1 MLQVIGALNQARQM
15 ELDVIHNYM
24 QLHYVLGNENLGELA
39 KQMKLIAIDEMRH
52 AEKFAERIRELGGRP
67 VVGFDY
73 REIPPLISAAT
84 YNANKDRESTTIV
97 NYENL
102 SNFCRTLGDTKSAE
116 LFDKINEE
124 EHEHLKYF
132 IAIHDNLNELGNTYL
147 EKFVNTNSS
156 IGSDRGFIISDSA
169 IV

>member
-15 ELDVIHNYM
+15 ELDAIHNYM
-24 QLHYVLGNENLGELA
+24 QFHYVLGNENLGELA

-73 REIPPLISAAT
+73 REIPPLISSET
-84 YNANKDRESTTIV
+84 YAANKDRESTTIT
-97 NYENL
+97 NYDSIANL
-102 SNFCRTLGDTKSAE
+102 CRNLGDTKSAE

-124 EHEHLKYF
+124 EQKHLGYF
-132 IAIHDNLNELGNTYL
+132 ITIHDNLQNAGSIYL
-147 EKFVNTNSS
+147 KKFIDTDSS
-156 IGSDRGFIISDSA
+156 IGSNRGFIISDSA